1 MNEER
6 LYQVILNPVIS
17 EKSTM
22 AADKHGQIVFKV
34 LPDANKNEI
43 AEAVEK
49 LFEVKVKNVQVVNVR
64 GKVKRFGRTP
74 GACSDWKKAY
84 VSLQQGQ
91 DIDFLGLGGA

>member
-6 LYQVILNPVIS
+6 LYQIILNPVIS

-22 AADKHGQIVFKV
+22 AADKNGQIVFKV
-34 LPDANKNEI
+34 IPDANKKEI

-49 LFEVKVKNVQVVNVR
+49 LFEVKVKGVQVVNVR

-74 GACSDWKKAY
+74 GARSDWKKAY
-84 VSLQQGQ
+84 VSLHEGQ
-91 DIDFLGLGGA
+91 DIDFLGLGG